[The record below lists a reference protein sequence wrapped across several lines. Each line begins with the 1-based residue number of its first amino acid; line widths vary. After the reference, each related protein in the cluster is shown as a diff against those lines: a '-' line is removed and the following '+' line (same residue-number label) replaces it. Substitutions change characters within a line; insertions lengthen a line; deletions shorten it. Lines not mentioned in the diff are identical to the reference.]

1 MKHEA
6 KTMWVCIVPLAYDIM
21 SLAGDEQTAIKLA
34 TSRAAD
40 YLNEQGLTYGSTA
53 PEKHTA
59 ESVLDF
65 FGSRTYEIKPETAI
79 VCS

>member
-1 MKHEA
+1 MKHEP

-21 SLAGDEQTAIKLA
+21 SLAGDEQTAIRIA
-34 TSRAAD
+34 TRKAAA

-59 ESVLDF
+59 GSVLDF

-79 VCS
+79 VCI